1 MERQHRPID
10 KEFEEADYTG
20 VLTITGRNL
29 RHFPNFTDDFCDP
42 VEVFETGMDYGD
54 ACVLTVYMRWT
65 YRYRPISLTEQLPI
79 EIC

>member
-1 MERQHRPID
+1 MILVTGLAISQEYGRGRHEHILLLSLFYISGMERQHRPID

-42 VEVFETGMDYGD
+42 VEVFEAGM
-54 ACVLTVYMRWT
+54 
-65 YRYRPISLTEQLPI
+65 
-79 EIC
+79 